1 MAEASQEAIRIFL
14 DVEDEL
20 VDSSRTDRSCVRMD
34 FADLP
39 LTFRWRLPN
48 HFVGVLWWMPGRE
61 PVSEVGNT
69 APRGGSG

>member
-1 MAEASQEAIRIFL
+1 MAEASTEAIRIFL

-39 LTFRWRLPN
+39 LNFHGRLPN
-48 HFVGVLWWMPGRE
+48 HFVGVLWWMPGRVE
-61 PVSEVGNT
+61 LPLKHGIEV
-69 APRGGSG
+69 ALAA